1 MVSLGDRQMTEFQK
15 QIELTD
21 LGPIASLTIPI
32 PAEGGCVVLTG
43 RNGSGKSTA
52 LEAIRAAVGG
62 KTRLSARDGSA
73 KGRIEAFGATVT
85 VAASQRRKGEAE
97 VVSLEGRGDVAAL
110 VDPGIASPEAA
121 DAARVRAI
129 VALSGRE
136 VTEAAFHGL
145 LAGAEEWAEIV
156 GAVKPGDPLE
166 MAGTIKRAI
175 EAAARKAEKQAE
187 DASALA
193 SSLLGQNEG
202 LDLSTPCDAG
212 QLAETYTF
220 AREALAEARATVE
233 PRRAKYAAILDA
245 ARRASALMPPTVD
258 LDAEEGRLT
267 AALTASRGAL
277 QVVDDQRMDTEV
289 LLAELDTKKREL
301 ETRLAHA
308 KERAAIIASDIRA
321 EVAELD
327 AIAVK
332 KTERDRLLAL
342 AAEPLP
348 DDPSTDGT
356 LEVLAV
362 NVADA
367 KRAMEAGGAVREA
380 LGRQR
385 KAEDLVAK
393 RNTIAKRAERLRDAA
408 AGVDKVLTS
417 LVADLCREIRIE
429 GGRLV
434 TDTRRG
440 RTLFADLS
448 HGERWRLAL
457 EFAIGAVGRG
467 GVLVCPQEAW
477 EGLDPRNRAAVAEQ
491 LRGTGVVMFTAACS
505 SGAGIEAEVVA

>member
-1 MVSLGDRQMTEFQK
+1 MTESQK

-21 LGPIASLTIPI
+21 VGPIASLRIPI
-32 PAEGGCVVLTG
+32 PADGGCVVLHG

-62 KTRLSARDGSA
+62 KAKLTTRDGSA

-85 VAASQRRKGEAE
+85 VAASQRRRGEAE

-110 VDPGIASPEAA
+110 VDPGIANPEAA
-121 DAARVRAI
+121 DAARVRAL

-145 LAGAEEWAEIV
+145 LIGAEEWAEIV
-156 GAVKPGDPLE
+156 GAVKQGDPLE
-166 MAGTIKRAI
+166 MAGQIKRAI
-175 EAAARKAEKQAE
+175 EAAARKCEKQVE
-187 DASALA
+187 DASATA
-193 SSLLGQNEG
+193 SLLLGQNEG
-202 LDLSTPCDAG
+202 IDLSAPSDAG
-212 QLAETYTF
+212 QLAERYTA
-220 AREALAEARATVE
+220 AREALAEARATIE
-233 PRRAKYAAILDA
+233 PRRAKHAAIMDA
-245 ARRASALMPPTVD
+245 ARRLQTMGTD

-277 QVVDDQRMDTEV
+277 QVVDDQRMDTEA
-289 LLAELDTKKREL
+289 LLAELDAKKREL
-301 ETRLAHA
+301 ETRRAHA
-308 KERAAIIASDIRA
+308 MGRAAIIAADIRA
-321 EVAELD
+321 EVAELE
-327 AIAVK
+327 AIAAK
-332 KTERDRLLAL
+332 KAERDRLYALAL
-342 AAEPLP
+342 EPLP

-356 LEVLAV
+356 LETLAV

-380 LGRQR
+380 IGRQA
-385 KAEDLVAK
+385 KAQELVER
-393 RNTIAKRAERLRDAA
+393 RNAIAKRAERLRDAA
-408 AGVDKVLTS
+408 KGVDGVLTS

-434 TDTRRG
+434 TDTKRG
-440 RTLFADLS
+440 RTLFAELS

-491 LRGTGVVMFTAACS
+491 LSGTGVVMFTAACS
-505 SGAGIEAEVVA
+505 ADPEIEAEVVT

>member
-1 MVSLGDRQMTEFQK
+1 MAESQK

-21 LGPIASLTIPI
+21 LGPIASLKIPI
-32 PAEGGCVVLTG
+32 PAEGGCVVLHG

-62 KTRLSARDGSA
+62 KAKLTTRDGSA
-73 KGRIEAFGATVT
+73 KGRVEAFGATVI

-110 VDPGIASPEAA
+110 VDPGIANPEAA
-121 DAARVRAI
+121 DAARVRAL

-145 LAGAEEWAEIV
+145 LIGAEEWAEIV
-156 GAVKPGDPLE
+156 GHVKQGDPLE
-166 MAGTIKRAI
+166 MAGAIKRAI

-187 DASALA
+187 DASAMA
-193 SSLLGQNEG
+193 AALLGQNEG
-202 LDLSTPCDAG
+202 IDLSAPSDAG
-212 QLAETYTF
+212 QLAERYTA
-220 AREALAEARATVE
+220 AREALAEARATIE
-233 PRRAKYAAILDA
+233 PRRAKHAAIMDA
-245 ARRASALMPPTVD
+245 SRRASSMLPPTVD

-277 QVVDDQRMDTEV
+277 QVVDDQREDAVQVLARLEEQVKEV
-289 LLAELDTKKREL
+289 RQALNNMKSRSAEL
-301 ETRLAHA
+301 
-308 KERAAIIASDIRA
+308 AADIRA
-321 EVAELD
+321 EVAELE
-327 AIAVK
+327 AIAAK
-332 KTERDRLLAL
+332 KAERDRLVALAL
-342 AAEPLP
+342 EPLP

-380 LGRQR
+380 IGRQQ
-385 KAEDLVAK
+385 KAHELVER
-393 RNTIAKRAERLRDAA
+393 RNVIAKRAERLRDAA
-408 AGVDKVLTS
+408 KGVDGVLTS

-477 EGLDPRNRAAVAEQ
+477 EGLDPRNRAAVADQ
-491 LRGTGVVMFTAACS
+491 LSGTGVVMFTAACS
-505 SGAGIEAEVVA
+505 ADAEIEAEVVT